1 MTSSPQI
8 ARAVITQ
15 PEMNKTEEK
24 YSWVLHRR
32 KLVGEIQQYEFE
44 KVTLKLGSD
53 CRYTPDFFVV
63 NALGEVE
70 FHEVKGF
77 FRDDA
82 KVKIKVAA
90 ENFPF
95 RFFLARL
102 ERNGWEV
109 TEIKRG

>member
-1 MTSSPQI
+1 MSSF

-15 PEMNKTEEK
+15 PEMNRTEEK
-24 YSWVLHRR
+24 YAWVLEGR
-32 KLVGEIQQYEFE
+32 KLAGEIQQYGFE
-44 KVTLKLGSD
+44 KLTLKLGAD

-63 NALGEVE
+63 NRDGEIE

-90 ENFPF
+90 ESFPF
-95 RFFLARL
+95 RFFLARFS
-102 ERNGWEV
+102 RDGWTV
-109 TEIKRG
+109 TEIRR

>member
-1 MTSSPQI
+1 MTER

-15 PEMNKTEEK
+15 THMNKTEER
-24 YSWVLHRR
+24 YAWLLEGR
-32 KLVGEIQQYEFE
+32 KQAGEIQRYEFE
-44 KVTLKLGSD
+44 KITLKLGAD
-53 CRYTPDFFVV
+53 CRYTPDFYVV
-63 NALGEVE
+63 NRESEVE

-95 RFFLARL
+95 RFFLAQVVKG
-102 ERNGWEV
+102 GWEV
-109 TEIKRG
+109 TEIERA

>member
-1 MTSSPQI
+1 MS

-15 PEMNKTEEK
+15 PEMNGTEAK
-24 YSWVLHRR
+24 YAWILEGRR
-32 KLVGEIQQYEFE
+32 LAGEIQRYEFE
-44 KVTLKLGSD
+44 KITLKLGAD
-53 CRYTPDFFVV
+53 CRYTPDFYVV
-63 NALGEVE
+63 NREGEIE

-95 RFFLARL
+95 RFYLARL
-102 ERNGWEV
+102 VKGGWDIE
-109 TEIKRG
+109 EIKRA